1 MKRYLLFMSF
11 LTSALL
17 YAQDYKT
24 CGTDE
29 MMEKVFKANPT
40 LRKKSELLKQEVNSY
55 VKNRNPKNDDEIYV
69 IPVVVHIIHNG
80 GSNNISDAQVHDAMR
95 IINLDYKKLNSD
107 TSQVISEFTHCI
119 MDLCVRNIIAAPIV
133 NDMNNNRNHINF
145 IIILWIS
152 IFYICVNFL
161 FE

>member
-1 MKRYLLFMSF
+1 MKRYLLFISF
-11 LTSALL
+11 LTALM

-29 MMEKVFKANPT
+29 MMEKAFEADPS
-40 LRKKSELLKQEVNSY
+40 LRKKTELLKQEVNSY
-55 VKNRNPKNDDEIYV
+55 LKNRNPDNDDEIYV

-107 TSQVISEFTHCI
+107 TSQVISEFT
-119 MDLCVRNIIAAPIV
+119 DIV
-133 NDMNNNRNHINF
+133 
-145 IIILWIS
+145 
-152 IFYICVNFL
+152 
-161 FE
+161 